1 MLLHYPRNVEQ
12 GTPPHNIAPGRSL
25 SVFRRASKNPV
36 SDARSCVALSVMSN
50 FLLTICCFNPDFF
63 TRHMTL
69 RIIYIYILLKD
80 IYGHGIS
87 YYMFIYIYIYNPLHE
102 TNCFSWWQWSENNTL
117 RSLAGLGQWFLYV
130 QNPVD
135 WCAPRNSVTYFP
147 EQV

>member
-1 MLLHYPRNVEQ
+1 
-12 GTPPHNIAPGRSL
+12 
-25 SVFRRASKNPV
+25 
-36 SDARSCVALSVMSN
+36 VMSN

-69 RIIYIYILLKD
+69 RIIYIYYWKTSMAMGYHIICL
-80 IYGHGIS
+80 
-87 YYMFIYIYIYNPLHE
+87 YIYNPLHE